1 MDTLS
6 NLLMGFS
13 VALTPVNL
21 LFCLLGVVMGTLIGA
36 LPGIGPS
43 AGVAILLPVTFGMS
57 PVTSIIML
65 CGIYYGAMYGG
76 TITSVL
82 INVPGESSSVMTA
95 VDGYQMARKGRAGAA
110 LGIAAIGSFLAG
122 TGGVVIFTFL
132 APLIARFA
140 LSFGPPE
147 YFALMILGLTTLSGL
162 TGRSMWKSLAAAAF
176 GLMLSFVGMDIVTG
190 VARFTFHRPDLLSGV
205 DFLPVAIG
213 LFGVGE
219 VLASAES
226 PAELEI
232 TRADLSL
239 RKVFPT
245 MADWVRSRRSI
256 LRGGVIG
263 FLIGSL
269 PGAGATMASFI
280 SYAVEKKSSR
290 HPEEFGQ
297 GAIEGVAGPESANNS
312 ASVGALVPLL
322 TLGVPG
328 SATTAVMMGALMMY
342 GLHPGPLL
350 FQKNPDF
357 VWGLVASMYIGNV
370 LLVILN
376 IAFIPA
382 FVNVLRIPQRILSPL
397 IVVFCMVGAYTLDNN
412 LFDVWLMLLFGV
424 LGYLMKKLDYPP
436 APLVLALV
444 LGNLVETSL
453 RQSLII
459 SGGSMAIFVTR
470 PISAVLL
477 AIAAAVLL
485 APALRSLGR
494 VIRVRASRA

>member
-1 MDTLS
+1 MDTFS

-21 LFCLLGVVMGTLIGA
+21 LFCLIGVVVGTIIGA

-43 AGVAILLPVTFGMS
+43 AGVAILLPITFGMS
-57 PVTSIIML
+57 PVTAIIML

-122 TGGVVIFTFL
+122 TGSVVVFTFL

-147 YFALMILGLTTLSGL
+147 YFALMVLGLATLSGL
-162 TGRSMWKSLAAAAF
+162 TGRSVFKSLAAAAF
-176 GLMLSFVGMDIVTG
+176 GLLLSFVGMDIVTG
-190 VARFTFHRPDLLSGV
+190 VARFTFGKPDLLSGI
-205 DFLPVAIG
+205 DFLPVAVG

-219 VLASAES
+219 VLASSEQ
-226 PAELEI
+226 PVELEI

-245 MADWVRSRRSI
+245 VADWVRCRWSI
-256 LRGGVIG
+256 LRGGIIG
-263 FLIGSL
+263 FLIGAL

-290 HPEEFGQ
+290 HPEEFGK
-297 GAIEGVAGPESANNS
+297 GAIEGVAGPESANNA

-350 FQKNPDF
+350 FEKNPDF

-376 IAFIPA
+376 VAFVPA
-382 FVNVLRIPQRILSPL
+382 FVNVLRIPPTILQPL

-412 LFDVWLMLLFGV
+412 LFDVWLVLLFGV
-424 LGYLMKKLDYPP
+424 LGYFMKKLDYPP

-444 LGNLVETSL
+444 LGNLLETSL

-459 SGGSMAIFVTR
+459 SGGSMGIFVTR
-470 PISAVLL
+470 PISALL
-477 AIAAAVLL
+477 LLIAAVVIL
-485 APALRSLGR
+485 APVVRFLRGAR
-494 VIRVRASRA
+494 RTRAAHA